1 MSTVADESQELIGKV
16 LKNRYE
22 VLRELGRGG
31 MAIVYLCKDRDLDR
45 NVVVKAPKK
54 ALAAESEF
62 RQRFEREIRGQ
73 LGMEHPHICK
83 VMDAETKGPFP
94 YVVLQ
99 YLSGGDLNDKF
110 KASPHPMPMK
120 EILAWLPQVAKAL
133 DFIHSKGWVHRDVKP
148 GNTMF
153 DEHGNAFVGD
163 FGIARAASSTDMEL
177 TQTGALI
184 GSPQYMAPDLML
196 GHELSPAYDQYA
208 LGCMVYAALSKRIPH
223 QASTPIAIV
232 HLRAIRPIPPLSDY
246 VKGVP
251 PGIEAAVMKSLER
264 NPKDRFGSCEEL
276 YDAIR
281 DGERSA
287 PAAAPAA
294 QAASGEDATMLIGE
308 EERTRI
314 QQAREAEE
322 ATRVGTPSGG
332 TQPGQQVSQ
341 TVYAPPPKKGGGLK
355 IAAALAVLILG
366 GGGYAGWKWLQGQQ
380 PPQLVDLTASP
391 GAPVQDLNGTIEVRL
406 DATSGT
412 LQGELGGKALKSVSA
427 VARADRDPFYSGL
440 PAPKI
445 SCTTVSG
452 TQFRCSVEAEPGR
465 YAVDLTLSGGFS
477 EEKRSLDLLVADS
490 GLVPLPPNAAGRP
503 VYLRVSDGARVVDVP
518 AGGGVGEFL
527 IDEHEVSW
535 SQYFLWLQAQGR
547 HEALVPEWAGADTPA
562 VNVDYESASA
572 YCEWAAGRLPTSKE
586 WTRAAAGDQGRS
598 FPWGGDW
605 ASGKANTADP
615 DGHQF
620 AAPVREFSAGA
631 SPYGVLNL
639 VGNVA
644 EWVGDKPSRGKAKLY
659 GGSFRDRGGRLG
671 SEHSESASPKAIS
684 ISYGLR
690 CAMNPP
696 AADQS

>member
-1 MSTVADESQELIGKV
+1 MSDESQELIGKV
-16 LKNRYE
+16 LKKRYE

-31 MAIVYLCKDRDLDR
+31 MAIVYLCKDRDLGR

-62 RQRFEREIRGQ
+62 RQRFEREIRSQ

-99 YLSGGDLNDKF
+99 FLSGGDLNDRF

-264 NPKDRFGSCEEL
+264 DPKDRFGSCEEL
-276 YDAIR
+276 YEAIR
-281 DGERSA
+281 DGERTAAPAPA
-287 PAAAPAA
+287 PAAAPA
-294 QAASGEDATMLIGE
+294 GESEEPTMLIGE

-314 QQAREAEE
+314 QQQREAEE
-322 ATRVGTPSGG
+322 ATKAGAT
-332 TQPGQQVSQ
+332 TGQQLQQ
-341 TVYAPPPKKGGGLK
+341 TMLSPPPKKGAAGK
-355 IAAALAVLILG
+355 IAAALVALAVLG
-366 GGGYAGWKWLQGQQ
+366 GGGFAAWKWLAVQE
-380 PPQLVDLTASP
+380 PPQLVDLTVSP
-391 GAPVQDLNGTIEVRL
+391 GAPVESLSGRIEAVLTEGSGTIEGRL
-406 DATSGT
+406 AGR
-412 LQGELGGKALKSVSA
+412 ALESVSA
-427 VARADRDPFYSGL
+427 VARPDRDPFYSGL
-440 PAPKI
+440 PAPKL
-445 SCTTVSG
+445 SCSTVSG
-452 TQFRCSVEAEPGR
+452 TGFSCSVEAEPGR
-465 YAVDLTLSGGFS
+465 YSVDLTLSGGFS
-477 EEKRSLDLLVADS
+477 EELRSLDLLVAKD
-490 GLVPLPPNAAGRP
+490 GLVPLPPNSAGRP
-503 VYLRVSDGARVVDVP
+503 VYLRASDGARVVGVP
-518 AGGGVGEFL
+518 GGGGVEDFL
-527 IDEHEVSW
+527 LDEHEVSW
-535 SQYFLWLQAQGR
+535 AQYFRWLQAQGR
-547 HEALVPEWAGADTPA
+547 HEAPVPDWAAIDSPA
-562 VNVDYESASA
+562 VNVDYESAGA
-572 YCEWAAGRLPTSKE
+572 YCEWASGRLPTSKE
-586 WTRAAAGDQGRS
+586 WVRAAAGEEGRS

-605 ASGKANTADP
+605 ATGKANTADP
-615 DGHQF
+615 DGHQY
-620 AAPVREFSAGA
+620 AAPVREFAGGA
-631 SPYGVLNL
+631 SPYGLLNM

-644 EWVGDKPSRGKAKLY
+644 EWVSDEPSRGKAKLY
-659 GGSFRDRGGRLG
+659 GGSFRDRGSRLG
-671 SEHSESASPKAIS
+671 SQHSESASPKALS

-690 CAMNPP
+690 CAMP
-696 AADQS
+696 APAESGQS